1 MTKATVPLGQD
12 RLNLDVRVESAEQWA
27 VLFETLTIQ
36 GEGVL
41 EDRIAQVGKLVQRDI
56 PQVGVNRSE
65 FLVRQGHHVS
75 PAVQIL
81 TGTSVSSH

>member
-1 MTKATVPLGQD
+1 MTKVTVLLRQD
-12 RLNLDVRVESAEQWA
+12 RLNLDVRLERAEQKA

-36 GEGVL
+36 GEGAL

-56 PQVGVNRSE
+56 PQVRVNRSE
-65 FLVRQGHHVS
+65 FLVQQGHHIS

-81 TGTSVSSH
+81 SGKSVSSH